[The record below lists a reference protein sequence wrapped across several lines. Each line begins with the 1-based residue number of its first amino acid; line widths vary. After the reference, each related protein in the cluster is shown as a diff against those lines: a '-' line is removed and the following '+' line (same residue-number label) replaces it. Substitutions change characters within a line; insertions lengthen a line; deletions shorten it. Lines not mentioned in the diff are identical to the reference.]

1 MSGARSSAGSDSRL
15 LWLDG
20 FRGVAVLLMI
30 ETHVVNTFLARN
42 LRDPAWF
49 GWLDYMNGLV
59 APAFLFI
66 AGFAVGLAMRGGSGR
81 PVAFGRRAI
90 RLSGILAL
98 GYALH
103 FPLIELS
110 RGQWEKA
117 WIAGTQVDVLPCIA
131 VALAVLTGAQWITR
145 RLSGSAGERAWQGML
160 VALIG
165 LSVFGAHWLQSWKDG
180 PAPLVAYANQTTGS
194 LFPLLPWAAFVFAGA
209 WRGSARGAALKTGWK
224 FPLVVLSVGVMAAW
238 RRAHSE
244 FSPLSPDFFVER
256 LAWVLLLAEAC
267 KASRFWKGRT
277 LVMLAG
283 RESLWMYAAH
293 LVVISAF
300 VFAGVREASL
310 DFPGLGMIFCAVLT
324 MTFVI
329 AVGRARW
336 ILAMVQPEPKNV
348 PAPVS

>member
-1 MSGARSSAGSDSRL
+1 MGCRLKSMRPEWLPSLRDRHGAARIRWCRSCLAQPPAKSFDAFGIAGAAFDQDRGRPRRVGLQRGLARGRMTRHCRAFRFRDHALRPPHQIQRDHPSMSGARSSAGSDSRL

-20 FRGVAVLLMI
+20 FRGAAVLLMI

-49 GWLDYMNGLV
+49 GWLNYMNGIV
-59 APAFLFI
+59 APSFLFI

-145 RLSGSAGERAWQGML
+145 RLSGSAGERAWRRRWSPTRTRRLDPSFLFCRGPH
-160 VALIG
+160 
-165 LSVFGAHWLQSWKDG
+165 SCS
-180 PAPLVAYANQTTGS
+180 PAPG
-194 LFPLLPWAAFVFAGA
+194 GA
-209 WRGSARGAALKTGWK
+209 R
-224 FPLVVLSVGVMAAW
+224 
-238 RRAHSE
+238 
-244 FSPLSPDFFVER
+244 
-256 LAWVLLLAEAC
+256 
-267 KASRFWKGRT
+267 
-277 LVMLAG
+277 
-283 RESLWMYAAH
+283 
-293 LVVISAF
+293 
-300 VFAGVREASL
+300 REA
-310 DFPGLGMIFCAVLT
+310 PH
-324 MTFVI
+324 
-329 AVGRARW
+329 
-336 ILAMVQPEPKNV
+336 
-348 PAPVS
+348 